1 MQFLSSVICIVIW
14 KVFVFIMKMYVTAAE
29 GVQSQLLQSVI
40 GERSCR
46 EHERKQRL
54 SEERRKEEEGEGR
67 DLVLW
72 EQERLFTG
80 TDREKMESMWE
91 VSLTKYVLCEHGCKS
106 HLCGRRD
113 RCFSYQKMDRIFL
126 LELIVPS
133 KVL

>member
-1 MQFLSSVICIVIW
+1 MQFLNKCNLHINMEGVW
-14 KVFVFIMKMYVTAAE
+14 FIMKMYATAAE

-40 GERSCR
+40 GERSLR

-54 SEERRKEEEGEGR
+54 SEERHKEEEGKEH

-91 VSLTKYVLCEHGCKS
+91 VSRTQYVFCEHGFKS

-113 RCFSYQKMDRIFL
+113 RCFSYQKMDRIFA
-126 LELIVPS
+126 PYS
-133 KVL
+133 FRN

>member
-1 MQFLSSVICIVIW
+1 
-14 KVFVFIMKMYVTAAE
+14 MKMHVTAAE

-80 TDREKMESMWE
+80 TAREKMESMWE
-91 VSLTKYVLCEHGCKS
+91 VSLTQYVFCEHGCKS

-113 RCFSYQKMDRIFL
+113 RCFSC
-126 LELIVPS
+126 
-133 KVL
+133 

>member
-1 MQFLSSVICIVIW
+1 
-14 KVFVFIMKMYVTAAE
+14 MKMHVTAAE

-40 GERSCR
+40 GERLRR
-46 EHERKQRL
+46 EHERKQIL

-91 VSLTKYVLCEHGCKS
+91 VSLTQYVLREHGCKS

-113 RCFSYQKMDRIFL
+113 
-126 LELIVPS
+126 
-133 KVL
+133 

>member
-1 MQFLSSVICIVIW
+1 
-14 KVFVFIMKMYVTAAE
+14 MYVTAAE

-40 GERSCR
+40 GERSRR

-54 SEERRKEEEGEGR
+54 SEEWRKEEEGKGR

-91 VSLTKYVLCEHGCKS
+91 VSLTQYVL
-106 HLCGRRD
+106 
-113 RCFSYQKMDRIFL
+113 
-126 LELIVPS
+126 
-133 KVL
+133 